1 MKASLI
7 NLLFGI
13 GYAIFWLYSNQ
24 IEHLIISQVW
34 ITSST
39 ILSEINKNKNY

>member
-13 GYAIFWLYSNQ
+13 GWMIFWFYSNQ
-24 IEHLIISQVW
+24 IEHLIVSQVW
-34 ITSST
+34 ITSS
-39 ILSEINKNKNY
+39 IVLSEINKNKNY